1 MTDHTHGPRGPIDF
15 ASLAAALLDR
25 AQMLVPQWLP
35 EGTLRGNEYVCGSI
49 DGGKGSSFSVNLKSG
64 AWAEFGPGGDRGGD
78 LISLYAAKHGLNN
91 GQAALELMEVLGW
104 QRSGTAAVASPASAV
119 AAPAVAPE
127 PDPAAHAAPA
137 KRESMWQPIVPIPP
151 DTPAPT
157 FRHFHRG
164 EPGAVWEY
172 AFEGQRYGYVCRFAT
187 SDGGKEILPYTWC
200 EDTTDPRRLRKW
212 TWKQWEAPRP
222 LFVPATLLSGE
233 HRLPVVLVE
242 GEKCAQ
248 AGHDLLGHEFDWVS
262 WPGGSKAWDK
272 AAWGW
277 LMGRVVYLWPDC
289 DAKRERLSKEE
300 RERQVDPATKAL
312 LPESKQPGMQAMLGI
327 GARLLADYGCTVY
340 LCPVPRP
347 GAVSDGWDVA
357 DAVAQGWDAEQVR
370 AFVRGAV
377 EFVAP
382 DAAAPGSGGA
392 VGGAAGGISTPS
404 PAGAAPGLA
413 DGATWRTHL
422 LRTEK
427 GSIKAVRENAVLCL
441 DGWPEHAVPGEPA
454 VAGVVGFNDFTND
467 VMKLQPPPWGTGAGV
482 WQEEDELELGAWMVH
497 DQWLPSMPRTTLEE
511 AVVVVSKRHRFHPVR
526 HYLDGVRGTWDQS
539 PRLASWLRTVCMEED
554 EFDIDSPLHRYLS
567 RVGTWF
573 VMAMC
578 ARVLT
583 PGCKFDYMLIL
594 EGAQGVG
601 KSTAA
606 RILGGDWFADSG
618 LVLGEKDAYQNLQ
631 GVWVYEIGELDA
643 FSRSEVTK
651 VKQFV
656 SSAKD
661 RFRASFDRRSKDYP
675 RQLVFIGT
683 TNEDHYLTDPTGNRR
698 FWPVRVE
705 RPIDLV
711 WLRENRDQLFAEAL
725 QYLEA
730 GERFHPSHKEQREL
744 FDPQQQA
751 RAVEGAIESAV
762 QRYLY
767 DENQKVGISGENG
780 TLVNEVA
787 LIDLLQRVGIGLEK
801 LGPGR
806 FHEKQAAS
814 ALRKL
819 GWALHRSSK
828 PGRPWVYR
836 RPGTFDPHT
845 SAPSGSHSS
854 RHDAGAQPVGTG
866 SDCPF

>member
-1 MTDHTHGPRGPIDF
+1 MALPPIDF
-15 ASLAAALLDR
+15 AGLAAALLDR
-25 AQMLVPQWLP
+25 ASVLVPQWLP
-35 EGTLRGNEYVCGSI
+35 DGRLQGHEYVCGSI
-49 DGGKGSSFSVNLKSG
+49 SGGKGSSFSVNLNTG
-64 AWAEFGPGGDRGGD
+64 AWADFADDGLRGGD
-78 LISLYAAKHGLNN
+78 LISLYAAREGKNN
-91 GQAALELMEVLGW
+91 AQAALELMSLLGM
-104 QRSGTAAVASPASAV
+104 RRAVPD
-119 AAPAVAPE
+119 AAPA
-127 PDPAAHAAPA
+127 PATPPALARAAAPA
-137 KRESMWQPIVPIPP
+137 AAGTAGRRESTWLPIVPVPA

-164 EPGAVWEY
+164 EPQAVWEY
-172 AFEGQRYGYVCRFAT
+172 VFEGQRYGYVCRYAT

-200 EDTTDPRRLRKW
+200 EDTNDPRRLRKW

-222 LFVPATLLSGE
+222 LYVPAGRLSE
-233 HRLPVVLVE
+233 DLARPVALVE

-248 AGHDLLGHEFDWVS
+248 AGHELLGAEFDWVS

-272 AAWGW
+272 SALGW
-277 LMGRVVYLWPDC
+277 LMGRTVYLWPDA
-289 DAKRERLSKEE
+289 DAKRQGLTKAE
-300 RERQVDPATKAL
+300 REAQVDPASKPL
-312 LPESKQPGMQAMLGI
+312 LPAEKQPGMQAMVGI
-327 GARLLADYGCTVY
+327 GARLVADYGCTVF
-340 LCPVPRP
+340 LCPVPAP

-357 DAVAQGWDAEQVR
+357 DAIAQGWDADAVR
-370 AFVRGAV
+370 AFLRGAGV
-377 EFVAP
+377 FVP
-382 DAAAPGSGGA
+382 PDDAAAP
-392 VGGAAGGISTPS
+392 VGDGRSTPS
-404 PAGAAPGLA
+404 RAGAAPGQDA
-413 DGATWRTHL
+413 EAPTWRSRL
-422 LRTEK
+422 MRTEK
-427 GSIKAVRENAVLCL
+427 GAVKAVRENAVLCL
-441 DGWPEHAVPGEPA
+441 DGHPDSGLPGEPA
-454 VAGVVGFNDFTND
+454 VQGVIGFNEFTND
-467 VMKLQPPPWGTGAGV
+467 VVKLKAPPWGTGAGV
-482 WQEEDELELGAWMVH
+482 WQEEDELELGAWMAH
-497 DQWLPSMPRTTLEE
+497 EQWLPSMPRTTLEE
-511 AVVVVSKRHRFHPVR
+511 AVVVVSKRHRYHPVR
-526 HYLDGVRGTWDQS
+526 EYLASVRGRWDGQR
-539 PRLASWLRTVCMEED
+539 RLSTWLRRVCMVED
-554 EFDIDSPLHRYLS
+554 EFDDESPLHRYLS

-583 PGCKFDYMLIL
+583 PGCKFDFMLIL

-631 GVWVYEIGELDA
+631 GIWCYEIGELDA

-661 RFRASFDRRSKDYP
+661 RFRASFDRRAKDYP

-705 RPIDLV
+705 QPIDLQ

-725 QYLEA
+725 KYVEA
-730 GERFHPSHKEQREL
+730 GERFHPTHREQREL

-767 DENQKVGISGENG
+767 DENQKVGMSGENG

-787 LIDLLQRVGIGLEK
+787 LIDLLQRVGIGIEK

-836 RPGTFDPHT
+836 RPGVFDTP
-845 SAPSGSHSS
+845 APSGSYST
-854 RHDAGAQPVGTG
+854 RHDAGAQPAGAD